1 MTKAIF
7 EKIIFSVNSE
17 IAINYAHSKEYILKR
32 AKSDKKFLSLV
43 SIRKRK
49 PNLNF
54 LKTAIG

>member
-7 EKIIFSVNSE
+7 EKIIFSVNAE
-17 IAINYAHSKEYILKR
+17 IAINYAYSREYILKR

-43 SIRKRK
+43 SIRKRR

-54 LKTAIG
+54 LKTVIG